1 MRQVVAVRAAN
12 DWAMRLCGRQRP
24 PALDHSA
31 SQYPIS
37 GGRRRLRLACGEVAP
52 FAGLILSPTTIMA
65 GRSAERDKS
74 SKKSA
79 PKAQHLRQQGVT
91 PSSVSAA
98 ARALA
103 RDRRWLDLS
112 LAGPI

>member
-24 PALDHSA
+24 PVLDHSA

-37 GGRRRLRLACGEVAP
+37 GGQRRLRLACGEVAP

-74 SKKSA
+74 SKKKRS
-79 PKAQHLRQQGVT
+79 QGPT
-91 PSSVSAA
+91 LTATRRNTELSERGG
-98 ARALA
+98 AR
-103 RDRRWLDLS
+103 S
-112 LAGPI
+112 GS